1 MYNLLYYFFD
11 YRQAATKKQ
20 LEQMR
25 AEDSSF
31 ESMMEGN
38 DSLFATNLQEPL
50 VTSLANP
57 ETATEKSGQSAHVKP
72 SNNNCSNITNNSST
86 IKYRFRRKTY
96 KLYNKIFEKA

>member
-1 MYNLLYYFFD
+1 
-11 YRQAATKKQ
+11 
-20 LEQMR
+20 MR

-57 ETATEKSGQSAHVKP
+57 ETTTIEKSGQSAHVKP
-72 SNNNCSNITNNSST
+72 SNNFSNKTSNSST
-86 IKYRFRRKTY
+86 I
-96 KLYNKIFEKA
+96 